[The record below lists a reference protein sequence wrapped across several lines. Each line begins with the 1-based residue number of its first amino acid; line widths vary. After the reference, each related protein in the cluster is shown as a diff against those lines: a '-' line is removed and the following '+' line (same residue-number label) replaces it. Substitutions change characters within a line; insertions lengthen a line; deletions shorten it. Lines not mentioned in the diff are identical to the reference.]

1 MQQSQTRRSQPSRIE
16 HIRQPRL
23 FRSFFIGGLESSTH
37 RFRSGR
43 RLDLLE
49 STQHTRFVRQDYQ
62 RLQSMGMHTIR
73 SAIRWHL
80 IEQRPGHYDFSSVLP
95 MVRTAQEMGMQV
107 IWDLC
112 HYGWPDDL
120 DIYTPAFITRFA
132 KMCTA
137 FAHVI
142 ASETDAESDTPFFCP
157 MNEIS
162 FFAWAGGDVAALN
175 PFSRDRGPELK
186 VQLARAAIE
195 AVEAVWQVLPQA
207 RIVHID
213 PIIHLVADPER
224 PEDIPEAEGYR
235 LAQYEGWDMICGRLA
250 PEIGGH
256 PKYLDI
262 LGLNYYPRNQW
273 IHNSLPITRAHPL
286 YRRLYRIVRE
296 IYQRYERPLFIAET
310 GEEGKARPNWLRNVA
325 KEVAEMVA
333 AGLPVEGLCLYPIF
347 CHPGWN
353 DNRHCPN
360 GLWDYADASGNRP
373 IYEPLAEEVR
383 RQQRNL
389 EAVLAV
395 RQQQIEEQDT
405 MNSTEDNPPRV
416 CLFTDSLEPSGMG
429 EHMLLLAEQLKQH
442 YTLFFVCP
450 PTEHGLACL
459 QRAEALGIATLPLA
473 VHDDDQSALERFS
486 DYLKEHAIDLVHIH
500 AGIGWE
506 GHNGVYA
513 ADLANVPAIVRTEHL
528 PYLLT
533 DPEQQRQYHK
543 MIEHVD
549 QVITVSEVARRSYIE
564 RKYDPSRITAIANG
578 IRRMQLDP
586 VGDRHALC
594 QMLGIP
600 EDACIVI
607 TVARLVEQ
615 KGHRDLLAAIP
626 EVLRKQPHTLFLWLG
641 SGPLEAE
648 LRQRIHAQGLED
660 HVWMMGMRKDIAPF
674 LRAADLLVMPSL
686 FEGMPLALL
695 EAMSGGVPIVATHV
709 GGNAELIENEVHGR
723 LVPPS
728 DPPAMAQAIVD
739 ALANPEQRERWRTA
753 ARQRFES
760 AFTAEQMA
768 SAVDA
773 FYQRALR
780 QSVPRRQPLSIARPV
795 LPVAVY

>member
-1 MQQSQTRRSQPSRIE
+1 MQKSQTRRSQPSRIE
-16 HIRQPRL
+16 HIRQARL

-49 STQHTRFVRQDYQ
+49 STQHPRFVRQDYQ
-62 RLQSMGMHTIR
+62 RLQAMGMHTIR

-80 IEQRPGHYDFSSVLP
+80 IEPRPGHYDFSSVLP
-95 MVRTAQEMGMQV
+95 MVRIAQEMGMQV

-120 DIYTPAFITRFA
+120 DIYSPAFVTRFA
-132 KMCTA
+132 KMCAA
-137 FAHVI
+137 FARVI
-142 ASETDAESDTPFFCP
+142 ESETDVESDTPFFCP

-175 PFSRDRGPELK
+175 PFSRNRGSELK
-186 VQLARAAIE
+186 VQLVRATLE
-195 AVEAVWQVLPQA
+195 AVEAVWHVLPQA

-213 PIIHLVADPER
+213 PIVHLVADLER
-224 PEDIPEAEGYR
+224 PQDIPEAEEYR
-235 LAQYEGWDMICGRLA
+235 LAQYEGWDMLCGWLA

-273 IHNSLPITRAHPL
+273 IHNSLPITPIHPHH
-286 YRRLYRIVRE
+286 RRLYRIVRE
-296 IYQRYERPLFIAET
+296 VYQRYERPFFIAET
-310 GEEGKARPNWLRNVA
+310 GAEGKARPGWLRNVA
-325 KEVAEMVA
+325 EEVAEMVA

-389 EAVLAV
+389 EQVLAV
-395 RQQQIEEQDT
+395 RQQLIEGHDA
-405 MNSTEDNPPRV
+405 MNSTEDGPPRI
-416 CLFTDSLEPSGMG
+416 CLFTDSLEPSGVG
-429 EHMLLLAEQLKQH
+429 EHMLLLAEQLRHH

-450 PTEHGLACL
+450 PTDQGQVCL
-459 QRAEALGIATLPLA
+459 QHAEALGIVTLPLA
-473 VHDDDQSALERFS
+473 VRDDDQDARERFS
-486 DYLKEHAIDLVHIH
+486 DFLEEHAVDIVHVH
-500 AGIGWE
+500 AGITWE

-513 ADLANVPAIVRTEHL
+513 ADSANVPAIVRTEHL

-533 DPEQQRQYHK
+533 DLEQQRQYHE

-549 QVITVSEVARRSYIE
+549 QVITVSEVARRSYLE
-564 RKYDPSRITAIANG
+564 RKYDPSRITAIPNG
-578 IRRMQLDP
+578 IRPVQFDP
-586 VGDRHALC
+586 LFDRRALC
-594 QMLGIP
+594 QMFGIP
-600 EDACIVI
+600 EDTCIVI

-615 KGHRDLLAAIP
+615 KGHHDLLAAIP
-626 EVLRKQPHTLFLWLG
+626 GVLHKRPHTLFLWLG
-641 SGPLEAE
+641 NGPLETE
-648 LRQRIHAQGLED
+648 LRQQINAQGLQD
-660 HVWMMGMRKDIAPF
+660 HVWVMGLRKDVSSF
-674 LRAADLLVMPSL
+674 LRAADLLVMPSH

-695 EAMSGGVPIVATHV
+695 EAMSGGVPIVATDV
-709 GGNAELIENEVHGR
+709 GGNSELIENEVHGR

-728 DPPAMAQAIVD
+728 DPAAMAQAIVD
-739 ALANPEQRERWRTA
+739 ALANPEQRERWRAA
-753 ARQRFES
+753 ARDRVES
-760 AFTAEQMA
+760 TFTAEQMA

-773 FYQRALR
+773 LYQQTLR
-780 QSVPRRQPLSIARPV
+780 QSVPRRQPLSTPKPV
-795 LPVAVY
+795 LAVGVY